1 MIKCLRI
8 KETILIMVFVCCVF
22 SFLGCTTTIHE
33 DRPLQNNEG
42 SVTQLKVD
50 PQKIKLVHDF

>member
-1 MIKCLRI
+1 
-8 KETILIMVFVCCVF
+8 MVFVCCVF